1 MCGIKMHLRKMTK
14 FRYTEI
20 FYSLQGEGKF
30 VGVPSVFL
38 RTFGCNFR
46 CRGFGMPKGELS
58 TEYLN
63 VNPNDYRSVEELPL
77 VTTGCD
83 SYASWDSRFRSF
95 APEVDTDELVKEL
108 LWSTPNARWTEPNG
122 QDIHLVI
129 TGGEPLL
136 PGQQRR
142 WIELFNSPGMEDI
155 KNVTFETNC
164 TQLLRNHF
172 ADFLAVEAVFK
183 TTFSCSPKLSISG
196 EPWDIAINPAVA
208 MDYFSILGSDMY
220 FKFVVSDETDV
231 DEVDKAVG
239 EYRSKGVEVPTYC
252 MPVGG
257 CETEYMENGGR
268 VAEVCL
274 KQGYRYSP
282 RLHVDL
288 FGNSWGT

>member
-1 MCGIKMHLRKMTK
+1 MTK

-38 RTFGCNFR
+38 RMFGCNFK
-46 CRGFGMPKGELS
+46 CQGFGMPKGELS

-63 VNPNDYRSVEELPL
+63 VNPDDYIELNDLPL

-83 SYASWDSRFRSF
+83 SYASWDSRFKSF
-95 APEVDTDELVKEL
+95 TTETEVDNLVKEL
-108 LWSTPNARWTEPNG
+108 LRHTPNARWVESNG

-142 WIELFNSPGMEDI
+142 WIELFNSPGMEDV

-164 TQLLRNHF
+164 TQLLRSHF
-172 ADFLAVEAVFK
+172 ADFLTAEAIFK
-183 TTFSCSPKLSISG
+183 TTFSCSPKLSVSG
-196 EPWDIAINPAVA
+196 EPWDIAINPTVA
-208 MDYFSILGSDMY
+208 LDYFSIPNSDMY
-220 FKFVVSDETDV
+220 FKFVVSDEMDV
-231 DEVDKAVG
+231 DEVDKAVE
-239 EYRSKGVEVPTYC
+239 EYGDKGVSVPTYC

-257 CETEYMENGGR
+257 CETEYMENGTK
-268 VAEVCL
+268 VAEACL
-274 KQGYRYSP
+274 RKGYRYSP

-288 FGNSWGT
+288 FGNNWGT